1 MARRTASALNAFLHG
16 VCSDDFNPGDQD
28 ALQDV
33 LLDYFT
39 DPTPGDND
47 DSDSESDLS
56 DDNTSDEHAIM
67 RYSKQYPINVSD
79 L

>member
-1 MARRTASALNAFLHG
+1 MRFFTVFALMNF
-16 VCSDDFNPGDQD
+16 DPGDQD

-47 DSDSESDLS
+47 SDSESDLS
-56 DDNTSDEHAIM
+56 DDNTSDEHVIA
-67 RYSKQYPINVSD
+67 RYSKQYPINVSE